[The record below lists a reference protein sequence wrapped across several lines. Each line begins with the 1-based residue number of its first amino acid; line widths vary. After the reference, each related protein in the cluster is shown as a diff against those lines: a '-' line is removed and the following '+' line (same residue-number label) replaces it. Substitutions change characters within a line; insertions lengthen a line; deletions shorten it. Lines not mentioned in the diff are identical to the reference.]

1 MSKKFVEFQRF
12 SSEEELENCIKILT
26 KNNIE
31 YLIEDVSINLDPV
44 LSSNKLGKEFLIK
57 IEQVN
62 FEKTNKILDEFYSSE
77 IDEIDNDYYLFSF
90 SDDELLD
97 VIIKSDE
104 WNKFDVQLAKK
115 ILSKKGKGLSNLEID
130 DIKRQ
135 RILDLSKPEKKQSE
149 WIFVG
154 YVSSL
159 LGGLLGIFIG
169 WHLLTFKKTLPNGD
183 RIFNYSNEDR
193 KHGNQI
199 LILGI
204 ISIIV
209 WTIIKIIFF

>member
-26 KNNIE
+26 ENNIE
-31 YLIEDVSINLDPV
+31 YIIEDVSINLDPV

-62 FEKTNKILDEFYSSE
+62 FEKTNKILDKFYSSE
-77 IDEIDNDYYLFSF
+77 INEIDNDYYLFSF

-130 DIKRQ
+130 HIKRQ

>member
-1 MSKKFVEFQRF
+1 MCKNFVEFQRF
-12 SSEEELENCIKILT
+12 GSESELENCVKILT
-26 KNNIE
+26 ENNIE
-31 YLIEDVSINLDPV
+31 YGIEDVSVNLDPV
-44 LSSNKLGKEFLIK
+44 LSSNKYRKEFLLK
-57 IEQVN
+57 IEKVN
-62 FEKTNKILDEFYSSE
+62 FDKANKILDEFYSSE
-77 IDEIDNDYYLFSF
+77 IDEIEKDYYLFSF
-90 SDDELLD
+90 SYEELLD

-104 WNKFDVQLAKK
+104 WNKFDVQLAQK
-115 ILSKKGKGLSNLEID
+115 ILNEKGKGLSNSEIEE
-130 DIKRQ
+130 IKRQ

-154 YVSSL
+154 YISSL

-183 RIFNYSNEDR
+183 RVFNYSNEDR

-204 ISIIV
+204 VSIVI

>member
-26 KNNIE
+26 ENNIE
-31 YLIEDVSINLDPV
+31 YIIEDVSINLDPV

-62 FEKTNKILDEFYSSE
+62 FEKTNEILDKFYSSE
-77 IDEIDNDYYLFSF
+77 INEIDNDYYLFSF

-130 DIKRQ
+130 HIKRQ

-199 LILGI
+199 LIFGI

>member
-135 RILDLSKPEKKQSE
+135 RILDLSKPEKKQSK

-199 LILGI
+199 LIFGI

>member
-1 MSKKFVEFQRF
+1 MNKNFVEFQRF
-12 SSEEELENCIKILT
+12 GSELELENCVKVLT
-26 KNNIE
+26 ENNIE
-31 YLIEDVSINLDPV
+31 YRIEDVSVNLDPV
-44 LSSNKLGKEFLIK
+44 LSSNKLGKEFLLK
-57 IEQVN
+57 INKVN
-62 FEKTNKILDEFYSSE
+62 FDKANKILDEFYSSE
-77 IDEIDNDYYLFSF
+77 LDEIEKDYYLFSF
-90 SDDELLD
+90 SNEELLD

-104 WNKFDVQLAKK
+104 WNKFDVQLAQK
-115 ILSKKGKGLSNLEID
+115 ILVKKGKRLSNSEIEE
-130 DIKRQ
+130 IKRQ
-135 RILDLSKPEKKQSE
+135 RILDLAKPEKKQSE

-154 YVSSL
+154 YISSL

-183 RIFNYSNEDR
+183 RVFNYSNEDR

-204 ISIIV
+204 ISIVI

>member
-26 KNNIE
+26 ENNIE
-31 YLIEDVSINLDPV
+31 YIIEDVSINLDPV

-62 FEKTNKILDEFYSSE
+62 FEKTNEILDKFYSSE
-77 IDEIDNDYYLFSF
+77 INEIDNDYYLFSF

-130 DIKRQ
+130 HIKRQ

-169 WHLLTFKKTLPNGD
+169 WYLLTFKKTLPNGD

>member
-1 MSKKFVEFQRF
+1 M
-12 SSEEELENCIKILT
+12 
-26 KNNIE
+26 
-31 YLIEDVSINLDPV
+31 
-44 LSSNKLGKEFLIK
+44 
-57 IEQVN
+57 
-62 FEKTNKILDEFYSSE
+62 
-77 IDEIDNDYYLFSF
+77 
-90 SDDELLD
+90 LD

-104 WNKFDVQLAKK
+104 WNKFDVQLAQK
-115 ILSKKGKGLSNLEID
+115 ILVKKGKRLSNSEIEE
-130 DIKRQ
+130 IKRQ
-135 RILDLSKPEKKQSE
+135 RILDLAKPEKKQSE

-154 YVSSL
+154 YISSL

-183 RIFNYSNEDR
+183 RVFNYSNEDR

-204 ISIIV
+204 ISIVI